1 MVEGTGLENRQT
13 RKGFEGS
20 NPSLS
25 AGYLSAVILT
35 LFATLQASAPG
46 DCILTGLCGLVT
58 PERPVAPGWLW
69 VATGL
74 VLGGAWGLLRSRRPA
89 RRGSLLV
96 S

>member
-25 AGYLSAVILT
+25 AGYLPVVILA
-35 LFATLQASAPG
+35 LIATFQANAPG
-46 DCILTGLCGLVT
+46 DCVLTGLCGLVT
-58 PERPVAPGWLW
+58 AERPVAPGVLF

-74 VLGGAWGLLRSRRPA
+74 VLGGAWGLRRLKQ
-89 RRGSLLV
+89 RR
-96 S
+96 

>member
-25 AGYLSAVILT
+25 VHYLPTMIFSL
-35 LFATLQASAPG
+35 LATIQANTPG
-46 DCILTGLCGLVT
+46 DCLLTGLCGLVIPT
-58 PERPVAPGWLW
+58 PLVAPGVLW

-74 VLGGAWGLLRSRRPA
+74 VVGGLWGLRRLHP
-89 RRGSLLV
+89 RR
-96 S
+96 